1 MLRISRLTRIY
12 QFDELK
18 RSKKRE
24 TADSDYSLMENTVQF
39 AFEWWTNVHT
49 CCRERV
55 NGPPVRIRAIK
66 IPLKRYT
73 SRVSPLLLPLQTE
86 EMNFEMEERESYIV
100 SNYKS
105 SNSQFVGKT
114 RGVFFEIAPP
124 IFQSEKNVS
133 DNAESMISFIFPLS
147 EFLLG

>member
-114 RGVFFEIAPP
+114 RGVFFEIAMTNYEGWKRSSHFSKKMYR
-124 IFQSEKNVS
+124 ITRNR
-133 DNAESMISFIFPLS
+133 
-147 EFLLG
+147 